1 MVNEQ
6 HNKDNNPQPE
16 KPQPEKK
23 QNLFS
28 AFFPREYN
36 FEFMLAHQSD
46 RTVAGVKAFI
56 VWLEKQPLV
65 NPLELERIENEVD
78 TLRHDMEDKLIRSFS
93 TPFDRQDIYSISRQ
107 MDYILNFSKE
117 TAKEMYAFGV
127 QPDTTILAMAK
138 YLLSGTEC
146 ISRGIRNIKTDKGA
160 VEEEIRHA
168 RDTYNVM
175 EEVYISGM
183 TELLKTNDA
192 MCALR
197 TREIYHH
204 LRDAGRAM
212 RDTLDV
218 LHNAVID
225 LA

>member
-1 MVNEQ
+1 MVIDKENT
-6 HNKDNNPQPE
+6 HKNPQPE
-16 KPQPEKK
+16 KKK
-23 QNLFS
+23 NLFS
-28 AFFPREYN
+28 AFFPREYD
-36 FEFMLAHQSD
+36 FEAMLAHQSD
-46 RTVAGVKAFI
+46 WTVAGVKAF
-56 VWLEKQPLV
+56 VSWLETRPLS
-65 NPLELERIENEVD
+65 NPHELERIENEVD
-78 TLRHDMEDKLIRSFS
+78 TMRHEMEDKLIRSFS

-127 QPDTTILAMAK
+127 QPDMPILDMAK
-138 YLLSGTEC
+138 SLLSGTEC
-146 ISRGIRNIKTDKGA
+146 ISRGIKNLNTDKEA

-168 RDTYNVM
+168 RDTYNLM
-175 EEVYISGM
+175 EELYISGM
-183 TELLKTNDA
+183 TELLRTNDA
-192 MCALR
+192 MNALR

-212 RDTLDV
+212 RNTLDI

>member
-1 MVNEQ
+1 MVIDKENIQ
-6 HNKDNNPQPE
+6 KNPQPE
-16 KPQPEKK
+16 KKK
-23 QNLFS
+23 NLFS
-28 AFFPREYN
+28 AFFPREYD
-36 FEFMLAHQSD
+36 FEAMLAHQAD
-46 RTVAGVKAFI
+46 VTVSGVKAF
-56 VWLEKQPLV
+56 VLWLETRPLS
-65 NPLELERIENEVD
+65 NPHELERIENEVD
-78 TLRHDMEDKLIRSFS
+78 TMRHEMEDKLIRSFS
-93 TPFDRQDIYSISRQ
+93 TPFDRQDIYIISRQ

-127 QPDTTILAMAK
+127 QTDTPILDMAK
-138 YLLSGTEC
+138 YLLSGSEC
-146 ISRGIRNIKTDKGA
+146 ISRGIKNLNTDKDA

-168 RDTYNVM
+168 RDTYNLM

-183 TELLKTNDA
+183 AELLRTNDA
-192 MCALR
+192 MNALR

-212 RDTLDV
+212 RDTLDI

>member
-1 MVNEQ
+1 MVIDNENT
-6 HNKDNNPQPE
+6 HKNPQPE
-16 KPQPEKK
+16 REK
-23 QNLFS
+23 NLFS
-28 AFFPREYN
+28 AFFPREYD
-36 FEFMLAHQSD
+36 FESMLAHQSD
-46 RTVAGVKAFI
+46 WTVSGVKAF
-56 VWLEKQPLV
+56 VLWLESPPLS
-65 NPLELERIENEVD
+65 NPHELERIENEVD
-78 TLRHDMEDKLIRSFS
+78 TMRHDMEDKLIRSFS

-127 QPDTTILAMAK
+127 QPDKTILDMTK

-146 ISRGIRNIKTDKGA
+146 ISRGIKDLNTDKNA

-168 RDTYNVM
+168 RDAYNMM
-175 EEVYISGM
+175 EELYISGM
-183 TELLKTNDA
+183 TDLLRTNDA
-192 MCALR
+192 MHALR

-212 RDTLDV
+212 RDTLDI

>member
-1 MVNEQ
+1 MVIDKENIQ
-6 HNKDNNPQPE
+6 KNPQPE
-16 KPQPEKK
+16 KKK
-23 QNLFS
+23 NLFS
-28 AFFPREYN
+28 AFFPREYD
-36 FEFMLAHQSD
+36 FEAMLAHQSD
-46 RTVAGVKAFI
+46 WTVSGVKAF
-56 VWLEKQPLV
+56 VLWLETRPLS
-65 NPLELERIENEVD
+65 NPHELERIENEVD
-78 TLRHDMEDKLIRSFS
+78 TMRHEMEDKLIRSFS
-93 TPFDRQDIYSISRQ
+93 TPFDRQDIYIISRQ

-127 QPDTTILAMAK
+127 QTDTPILDMAR
-138 YLLSGTEC
+138 YLLSGSEC
-146 ISRGIRNIKTDKGA
+146 ISRGIKNLNTDKDA

-168 RDTYNVM
+168 RDTYNLM

-183 TELLKTNDA
+183 AELLRTNDA
-192 MCALR
+192 MNALR

-212 RDTLDV
+212 RDTLDI

>member
-1 MVNEQ
+1 MVSEQ
-6 HNKDNNPQPE
+6 QNKNNDYQQGKTQKE
-16 KPQPEKK
+16 KR

-28 AFFPREYN
+28 AFFPREYD
-36 FEFMLAHQSD
+36 FESMLVHQSD
-46 RTVAGVKAFI
+46 RTVAGVHAFI
-56 VWLEKQPLV
+56 TWLELQPLT
-65 NPLELERIENEVD
+65 NPLELERVENEVD
-78 TLRHDMEDKLIRSFS
+78 QMRHDMEDKLIQSFS

-117 TAKEMYAFGV
+117 TAKEMHAFGV

-138 YLLSGTEC
+138 HLLSGTEC
-146 ISRGIRNIKTDKGA
+146 ISRGIRNIKKDKGA

-168 RDTYNVM
+168 RNTYNIM
-175 EEVYISGM
+175 EELYISGM
-183 TELLKTNDA
+183 TELLKTDDA
-192 MCALR
+192 MYALR

>member
-1 MVNEQ
+1 MVINEENK
-6 HNKDNNPQPE
+6 HNNQ
-16 KPQPEKK
+16 QAEKK
-23 QNLFS
+23 KNLFS
-28 AFFPREYN
+28 AIFPREYD
-36 FEFMLAHQSD
+36 FESMLAYQSD
-46 RTVAGVKAFI
+46 WTVSGVKTF
-56 VWLEKQPLV
+56 VLWLETPPLS
-65 NPLELERIENEVD
+65 NPHELERLENEVD
-78 TLRHDMEDKLIRSFS
+78 TMRHDMEDKLIRSFS

-127 QPDTTILAMAK
+127 QPDPTILVMANH
-138 YLLSGTEC
+138 LLSGTEC
-146 ISRGIRNIKTDKGA
+146 ISRGIKNLNIDKEA
-160 VEEEIRHA
+160 VEQEIRHA

-183 TELLKTNDA
+183 AGLLRTNDA
-192 MCALR
+192 MYALR

-212 RDTLDV
+212 RDTLDI